1 MPDSRSPSTHDA
13 APVAPEVSSVAE
25 GAAESAQ
32 RSSAQRSPAW
42 FTAGECA
49 LVLVLTLAAAALFRW
64 QLGGANFVYAASGAA
79 QLLAALGGVVACMIA
94 LRRMGMARGF
104 GVPVDGRDLWPWGFV
119 AASLLC
125 FATAHALSMGEW
137 LPRGSGVAA
146 GNSLWRQ
153 DLAGVDQSLLWLLQ
167 YPLLWLGLLLLAW
180 PDNVL
185 RSRARSKN
193 AQAQNLGIMQTVSVD
208 GMTGQTQ
215 LMRVVTD
222 RLIVVLAFLVVF
234 WKMLLEQP
242 FFVSYTPI
250 VFAQKSLAFC
260 FPIGIAGHLFC
271 ALMLL
276 TAPRRR
282 LNSRTLG
289 LLLLALLLLAATD
302 TIYAL
307 VVVQTFYAPGAV
319 VDAGWIGAWLLF
331 GVAALDGSE
340 QVLKRRATSA
350 TPMPIAPVADEN
362 DVRVSGRKLR
372 RRSARR
378 NAMAWLPYF
387 ASLLACCVLLVS
399 ENFRSTELS
408 HVLPVVGL
416 VMAVLVRQMLSL
428 ADNLALADRLQNL
441 NRDLERNVDDRT
453 RHLSTLHSV
462 VSTLNASLDERAILR
477 ATLDGLM
484 PACHATHGGVWL
496 RPVTQAPSR
505 SRRIH
510 TRISGTK
517 ITVETSKSAPADDD
531 GWVIECSP
539 ALQENEALRNGL
551 RRRAILQS
559 LSGLAPHRGSDP
571 APDLPGAEGTIVA
584 SIRWQGALLG
594 VIGLLRDDGE
604 FSPADRALVDSVA
617 VESGAAL
624 QNARLYQEASRR
636 ADRDSVTELLNHRA
650 VQQELHAILLQ
661 ARQHSSSFAVVMM
674 DLNNFKFFN
683 DTYGHLT
690 GDDVLRAVAQTLSVA
705 CRESDVVGRYGGDE
719 FIAILPESDVA
730 GAREVCARIVDELD
744 RHHFEAAPDSHIPI
758 AMSFGLAIYPADGE
772 TPLELTNRADANLYQ
787 NKRNGSGGALP
798 LIFSG
803 RTIQRDNLNLPRDA
817 VSGQAFGVLDALV
830 TAIDNKD
837 HYTRHHS
844 EEVAQL
850 SLLVAQELGYSSE
863 MQRVVRMSA
872 LLHDVG
878 KIAVPDSILRH
889 PGRLGEDEA
898 AIMRQ
903 HPVFGALIVR
913 DIAHQDAV
921 VSGVRHH
928 HERYD
933 GQGYPDGLRG
943 DKIPWMGRLLAVA
956 DVYSA
961 LTTDRPYRKA
971 LSPEAALYEIESG
984 ARSQFDPHFA
994 HTFVRVMRRELHR
1007 LSHHHP
1013 HPNTP
1018 RITARPTL
1026 RMTQPP
1032 VAKLNVIPPL
1042 DQTQCDQRKT
1052 TRRAAICPDALR
1064 VCD

>member
-1 MPDSRSPSTHDA
+1 MPDFRSPSTLDA
-13 APVAPEVSSVAE
+13 APVAPEVSSVAQS
-25 GAAESAQ
+25 AAEESAQ
-32 RSSAQRSPAW
+32 RSSVQCSLAQRSPVW

-49 LVLVLTLAAAALFRW
+49 LALVLTLAAALFCW
-64 QLGGANFVYAASGAA
+64 QLGGASFVYAASSAA

-94 LRRMGMARGF
+94 LRRIGMARSF
-104 GVPVDGRDLWPWGFV
+104 GVPVDGRDLWPWSFV

-137 LPRGSGVAA
+137 LPRGSA
-146 GNSLWRQ
+146 GKASDSLWRQ
-153 DLAGVDQSLLWLLQ
+153 DLAGVNESLLWLLQ

-185 RSRARSKN
+185 CSRAQTPN
-193 AQAQNLGIMQTVSVD
+193 TQTQNPGVMPGDSVD
-208 GMTGQTQ
+208 GMAGQTQ
-215 LMRVVTD
+215 FMRVVTD
-222 RLIVVLAFLVVF
+222 RLIVVLAVLVVF

-242 FFVSYTPI
+242 FFASYASIPI
-250 VFAQKSLAFC
+250 AQKSLAFC

-276 TAPRRR
+276 TASRRR

-340 QVLKRRATSA
+340 QVLKRRAT
-350 TPMPIAPVADEN
+350 PIISTAPVANEN
-362 DVRVSGRKLR
+362 EVCLFGMKLR
-372 RRSARR
+372 SRSVRR
-378 NAMAWLPYF
+378 NAIAWLPYL

-408 HVLPVVGL
+408 HVLPVVSL

-428 ADNLALADRLQNL
+428 SDNLALADRLQNL

-462 VSTLNASLDERAILR
+462 VSTLNASLDDRAILR
-477 ATLDGLM
+477 ATLEGLM

-496 RPVTQAPSR
+496 RPVAQSAPR

-510 TRISGTK
+510 TRNSGTK
-517 ITVETSKSAPADDD
+517 ITVQTSQGAPAEDDD
-531 GWVIECSP
+531 WIIECSP
-539 ALQENEALRNGL
+539 ALQENEALRAGL

-559 LSGLAPHRGSDP
+559 LSGFAPHRDSDP
-571 APDLPGAEGTIVA
+571 APDLPGAASTIVA

-594 VIGLLRDDGE
+594 VIGLMRDDGE

-617 VESGAAL
+617 VEAGAAL

-661 ARQHSSSFAVVMM
+661 SRQHSSSFAVVMM

-758 AMSFGLAIYPADGE
+758 AMSFGLAIYPTDGE
-772 TPLELTNRADANLYQ
+772 TPLELTNRANANLYQ

-798 LIFSG
+798 LIFAG
-803 RTIQRDNLNLPRDA
+803 RTIQRDNLPRDA

-850 SLLVAQELGYSSE
+850 AALMAEELGYSSE

-889 PGRLGEDEA
+889 PGRLGADEA

-913 DIAHQDAV
+913 DIAQQDAV

-984 ARSQFDPHFA
+984 ARTQFDPHFA
-994 HTFVRVMRRELHR
+994 LTFVRVMRRELHR

-1032 VAKLNVIPPL
+1032 VAKLNAVPPI
-1042 DQTQCDQRKT
+1042 DKTQHDQRKSDPT
-1052 TRRAAICPDALR
+1052 GRDLPGRAAGL
-1064 VCD
+1064 